1 MYIFVSTK
9 YDKKGK
15 NMRADGRRL
24 KNTDPMYRVAAHI
37 MDKRIDSMNM
47 TTIDIPYQPIQ
58 DYVNKKR
65 KDGVS
70 ISHMA
75 IIIAAYIRTMA
86 KFPEL
91 NRFIVN
97 KKVYHR
103 NEIAVGMVVLQSL
116 ESHEGT
122 MSKMYFDKANTVF
135 DVNDT
140 INKYVAENREAPENN
155 GTEKIIKIL
164 LSIPGLLTV
173 GVKLFKF
180 LDKHGLLPKAIID
193 MSPFHMSLGITNL
206 ASIRTN
212 HIYHHCYEFGTTSVF
227 LAMGNLRDIPKRK
240 GGEIIFERSMP
251 IGVTMDERICS
262 GSYFATAFRY
272 MKKLLA
278 NPEVLELPPEEII
291 EDTCK

>member
-1 MYIFVSTK
+1 
-9 YDKKGK
+9 
-15 NMRADGRRL
+15 MRADGKRL

-37 MDKRIDSMNM
+37 LDKRVDSMNM
-47 TTIDIPYQPIQ
+47 ITIDIPYVPMQE
-58 DYVNKKR
+58 YVNKKR
-65 KDGVS
+65 KEGIS

-75 IIIAAYIRTMA
+75 LILSAYIRTMA
-86 KFPEL
+86 KYPEL

-97 KKVYHR
+97 KQPYQR

-122 MSKMYFDKANTVF
+122 MSKIYFDK
-135 DVNDT
+135 NDT
-140 INKYVAENREAPENN
+140 IIEVNNKINKYVAENREAPEKN
-155 GTEKIIKIL
+155 GTEKIIKFL
-164 LSIPGLLTV
+164 LSFPGLLTV

-180 LDKHGLLPKAIID
+180 LDKHGLLPKFIID

-227 LAMGNLRDIPKRK
+227 FAMGNLREIPKRK
-240 GGEIIFERSMP
+240 GSEIIFERSLP

-272 MKKLLA
+272 MKKLLSD
-278 NPEVLELPPEEII
+278 PSVLEKEPEKI
-291 EDTCK
+291 EEDIAIKA